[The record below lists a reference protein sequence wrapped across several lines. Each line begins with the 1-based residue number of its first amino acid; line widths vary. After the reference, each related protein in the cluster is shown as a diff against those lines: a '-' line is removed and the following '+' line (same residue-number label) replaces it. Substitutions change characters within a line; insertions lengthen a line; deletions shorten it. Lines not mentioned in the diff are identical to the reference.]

1 MAKLKVMIITQK
13 NKVFEYYVNSAYI
26 ALDKYI
32 EDVLGFEKDFTIN
45 KDTWQ
50 ALSEKVDDM
59 SIRVP
64 LINGLCK
71 KSKDTISR
79 VITSYV
85 YTFVANSEVNGV
97 YYKVLEGGEG
107 AAVVGYRGISRTV
120 HILPEFNNVR
130 VTEIADRAFDD
141 LDGVDFIDI
150 PTSINHIGTS
160 AFHTR
165 SNVTIRYAGSS
176 ADWNKISNL
185 AEADL
190 EGCNILYNCQIKG
203 KI

>member
-1 MAKLKVMIITQK
+1 M
-13 NKVFEYYVNSAYI
+13 FEYYANSVDA

-32 EDVLGFEKDFTIN
+32 EGVLGFEKDFTVN

-50 ALSEKVDDM
+50 ALSEKVDDV

-79 VITSYV
+79 VINNYEYT
-85 YTFVANSEVNGV
+85 TFVANSEVNGV
-97 YYKVLEGGEG
+97 YYKMLEGGAG
-107 AAVVGYRGISRTV
+107 ATVVGYHGISRTV
-120 HILPEFNNVR
+120 HILPEFNGVR
-130 VTEIADRAFDD
+130 VTEIADQAFDE
-141 LDGVDFIDI
+141 LEGVDFIDI
-150 PTSINHIGTS
+150 PTSISRIGTS

-165 SNVTIRYAGSS
+165 SNVTIRYAGSEW
-176 ADWNKISNL
+176 DWNKINNL

-190 EGCNILYNCQIKG
+190 EGCNILYNC
-203 KI
+203 